1 MACKYCDFENAPLPW
16 FATVNDQ
23 SGYLQRYDGI
33 LVDGDDA
40 MLVLHIEDVE
50 EEGES
55 ETETPIYYCPFC
67 GRKLAEKPASEM
79 IVE

>member
-1 MACKYCDFENAPLPW
+1 MACKYCDFENTTFPW

-50 EEGES
+50 EEGAS

-67 GRKLAEKPASEM
+67 GRKLAEPPTSE